1 MKKNLLSIFFSA
13 GVLLSLVIACNL
25 PTATEPATADQ
36 SLSEASLATPTTEIF
51 PTTAPTS
58 VLPSPTPYI
67 PTPLALTPVH
77 LPQNVPVIP
86 IQFSPGGTSE
96 DIQGNVPAD
105 GSKTY
110 IFNASQ
116 AQITAI
122 SVYGG
127 YFPLQIQGRDGQ
139 VLCPT
144 EPNTECYFWRGALPT
159 WQDYYI
165 ILKSGNDQT
174 QYTLRLAII
183 PPGLDALYFHYQNPA
198 TGLSITYADTFA
210 PAIPV
215 QANYKTEPE
224 LSLQYIDTQAY
235 DNTNLSEVY
244 FLLSSTSDTQVVKTC
259 TEPNQK
265 GGSPEVVVG
274 TEGINGYTFVHS
286 SAEGAGAGNYYQQ
299 EIYRMVNDNVCYE
312 VIYFIH
318 STNVLNYEPGTVTEF
333 DRNAV
338 LQQLYGVFSTFTIK

>member
-1 MKKNLLSIFFSA
+1 MKKDIFSTLFNAVVILFLLT
-13 GVLLSLVIACNL
+13 ACNL
-25 PTATEPATADQ
+25 PSATEPATADQ
-36 SLSEASLATPTTEIF
+36 SPSETSLATPTTEIF
-51 PTTAPTS
+51 PTSIPTS
-58 VLPSPTPYI
+58 VFPSPTPYI
-67 PTPLALTPVH
+67 PTPPALTPVP
-77 LPQNVPVIP
+77 LPQNVPIIP
-86 IQFSPGGTSE
+86 IQFDPGGTSK
-96 DIQGNVPAD
+96 DIQGSVPAD

-110 IFNASQ
+110 IFNAQQS
-116 AQITAI
+116 QITAI

-127 YFPLQIQGRDGQ
+127 YFPLQIQGRDGK

-144 EPNTECYFWRGALPT
+144 EENTECYFWRGALPS

-183 PPGLDALYFHYQNPA
+183 PPGLDALYFPYKDQS
-198 TGLSITYADTFA
+198 TGLSLIYPDTFA

-224 LSLQYIDTQAY
+224 FSLQYIDTQAY

-244 FLLSSTSDTQVVKTC
+244 FLVSSTSDAQVVKTC
-259 TEPNQK
+259 TEPNQNA
-265 GGSPEVVVG
+265 GGPEVVIG
-274 TEGINGYTFVHS
+274 NEGINGYTFVHS
-286 SAEGAGAGNYYQQ
+286 ASEGAGAGNLYQQ
-299 EIYRMVNDNVCYE
+299 EIYRMVNNNVCYE

-318 STNVLNYEPGTVTEF
+318 STNVQNYAPGTVIQF